1 MQAEVGLGVRAF
13 SRPVDP
19 GKNRLL
25 SALPPHEVER
35 LLPNFQQISF
45 ALGDVVYEFSGRLDY
60 VYFPTTAIVS
70 LLYTLENGATAAYR
84 FWTVRSWKRPHAS
97 VIELSKRSLI
107 AYLNNR
113 RAILTSDMVNA

>member
-1 MQAEVGLGVRAF
+1 MRDILCVACASDRHLLAPVQAEVGLGVRVF

-25 SALPPHEVER
+25 SVLPPDEVER

-60 VYFPTTAIVS
+60 STSQPLRLS
-70 LLYTLENGATAAYR
+70 LCFTL
-84 FWTVRSWKRPHAS
+84 WKTGLRP
-97 VIELSKRSLI
+97 KW
-107 AYLNNR
+107 
-113 RAILTSDMVNA
+113 D